1 MLSRAGEHELPA
13 ERIDLADAADRA
25 AGRWQRAADAKRIR
39 LLRRSGAGSTVS
51 AAAADLDRALDSLIE
66 NAIVYS
72 PTGSEVEIV
81 DGPGAIAVRDRGPGL
96 APGEEE
102 AVLDRFFRGRAGR
115 QGPEGTGLGLAIAA
129 SSPAS
134 GEAASRWRIAPAAA
148 PRRGSR
154 FPSSIARPRGAL
166 VSTRAAS
173 ILRWSLL
180 ALAGLAVAIGVGV
193 AAAALT
199 SNQIGLSEEPIR
211 AGEALAPSSA
221 RDDHS
226 GGRGRDHPEDGP
238 HHGGHDDSSTGTT
251 TTTTPT
257 TTVPPAT
264 TTTAPPATTPPT
276 STSDDSSGQGDGDD
290 D

>member
-1 MLSRAGEHELPA
+1 
-13 ERIDLADAADRA
+13 
-25 AGRWQRAADAKRIR
+25 
-39 LLRRSGAGSTVS
+39 
-51 AAAADLDRALDSLIE
+51 
-66 NAIVYS
+66 
-72 PTGSEVEIV
+72 
-81 DGPGAIAVRDRGPGL
+81 
-96 APGEEE
+96 
-102 AVLDRFFRGRAGR
+102 
-115 QGPEGTGLGLAIAA
+115 
-129 SSPAS
+129 
-134 GEAASRWRIAPAAA
+134 
-148 PRRGSR
+148 
-154 FPSSIARPRGAL
+154 

-180 ALAGLAVAIGVGV
+180 ALAGLAVAISVGV

-238 HHGGHDDSSTGTT
+238 HHSGHDDSSIP

-264 TTTAPPATTPPT
+264 TTAPPTATPPA
-276 STSDDSSGQGDGDD
+276 STSDDSSAQGDGDD